1 MLLSSLCFVKHQK
14 VWRYRI
20 SQSLK
25 LGAHIYFSCPVGIVE
40 ALSFT
45 QKGKTDPGNAEFMPN
60 MFCILQSICHILQHS
75 CFILQNI
82 CFVLQYICLLWEGD
96 EWWLTC
102 AIYAKNLFKKLPT
115 LQPPV
120 SGSQR
125 LEARAGERG
134 QYCQK
139 LFSYLAVLLKL
150 SASGHWPMLKV
161 CVSFGFVFSWFLR
174 HPLHQ
179 INCPYMKKA
188 LNHKF

>member
-1 MLLSSLCFVKHQK
+1 MFTFVWPIDMLLSSLCFEKHQK

-20 SQSLK
+20 RQSLK
-25 LGAHIYFSCPVGIVE
+25 LRAHIYFSCPVGIVE

-102 AIYAKNLFKKLPT
+102 AIYAKNLVKKLPN

-125 LEARAGERG
+125 LG
-134 QYCQK
+134 CQGK
-139 LFSYLAVLLKL
+139 REKEVNIVKNFSRISQFYSSYLPQATDQ
-150 SASGHWPMLKV
+150 SSR
-161 CVSFGFVFSWFLR
+161 FVFLSDLSSADFFVIR
-174 HPLHQ
+174 
-179 INCPYMKKA
+179 CTK
-188 LNHKF
+188 